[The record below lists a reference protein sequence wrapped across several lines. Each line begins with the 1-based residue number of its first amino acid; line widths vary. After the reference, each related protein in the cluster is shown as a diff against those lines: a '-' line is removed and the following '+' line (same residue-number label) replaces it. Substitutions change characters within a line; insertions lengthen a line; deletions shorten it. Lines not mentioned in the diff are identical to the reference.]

1 MTGVARGDTDMGDRD
16 DRVESIEAREVRTRP
31 DLRALLQPLAHDD
44 DALELVARL
53 IELLAARSPKS

>member
-1 MTGVARGDTDMGDRD
+1 MGDRD